1 MTEEQYSIV
10 EKRQTR
16 KPVRNREEALMEP
29 KKVQTSGIKLLF
41 QSNVFFH
48 LRARSALIILIVM
61 ERKNLRRSVTCVE
74 VSNTEWLKRGIT
86 SAPSNNMLFVKWVLL
101 G

>member
-48 LRARSALIILIVM
+48 LLTRSALIILIVM
-61 ERKNLRRSVTCVE
+61 ERKNLSRSVTCVE
-74 VSNTEWLKRGIT
+74 VIDT
-86 SAPSNNMLFVKWVLL
+86 
-101 G
+101 

>member
-16 KPVRNREEALMEP
+16 KPVRSREEALMEP
-29 KKVQTSGIKLLF
+29 KKVQTSGIQLLF

-61 ERKNLRRSVTCVE
+61 ERKNLSRSVTCVE
-74 VSNTEWLKRGIT
+74 VIDT
-86 SAPSNNMLFVKWVLL
+86 
-101 G
+101 